1 MTDYWNKKILI
12 LGCGNILF
20 GDDGFGPEAVEHFKT
35 HYDVAADT
43 YVENVGISV
52 REILFNV
59 ALAENRPEHIF
70 IVDAVDRGREPGEV
84 FQLQIDDLP
93 ENKTDDFSM
102 HTIPSSNLLRDLEET
117 GIDVAII
124 VCQIGCIPENVAPGL
139 SEPVKKAIPVACH
152 FLQAELKRL
161 DAAHA

>member
-1 MTDYWNKKILI
+1 MTDYWNKKTLV

-20 GDDGFGPEAVEHFKT
+20 GDDGFGPEAVEYFKT
-35 HYDVAADT
+35 HYEIPENT

-59 ALAENRPEHIF
+59 ALAEKRPEHIF
-70 IVDAVDRGREPGEV
+70 IVDAVDRGRLPGEV
-84 FQLQIDDLP
+84 FQMEIDDLP

-124 VCQIGCIPENVAPGL
+124 VCQVGCIPESVAPGL
-139 SEPVKKAIPVACH
+139 SEPVRQAIPVACDL
-152 FLQAELKRL
+152 LQAELKKL
-161 DAAHA
+161 EDANA